1 MKNIVF
7 VGGSKGIGKE
17 ILKYLSKKHIIFNL
31 SRSGSGVK
39 NVKNLRCDISS
50 YRSIKKVFKKIR
62 KIDVLINNAGIS
74 NYSKNPITNFSKII
88 DVNLKGTFYCCH
100 EAVSKLIKNKNSRII
115 NIASINAHVAFPK
128 NPGYISSKSGVVALT
143 RSLALDYGRHGL
155 NVNSIS
161 PGYIND
167 GMAKKSYKNL
177 KERKKRIDR
186 MIINRFGEA
195 NDLFGVIDLL
205 ISNNSNYIT
214 GQDIVVDGG
223 WLAKGF

>member
-1 MKNIVF
+1 M
-7 VGGSKGIGKE
+7 
-17 ILKYLSKKHIIFNL
+17 
-31 SRSGSGVK
+31 
-39 NVKNLRCDISS
+39 
-50 YRSIKKVFKKIR
+50 
-62 KIDVLINNAGIS
+62 
-74 NYSKNPITNFSKII
+74 
-88 DVNLKGTFYCCH
+88 
-100 EAVSKLIKNKNSRII
+100 
-115 NIASINAHVAFPK
+115 AFPK